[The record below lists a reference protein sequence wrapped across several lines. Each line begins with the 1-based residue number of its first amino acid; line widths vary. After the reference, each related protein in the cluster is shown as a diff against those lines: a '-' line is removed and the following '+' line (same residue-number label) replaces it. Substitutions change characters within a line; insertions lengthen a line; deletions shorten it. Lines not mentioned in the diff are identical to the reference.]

1 MMANKEHEDLLV
13 ALKEVVEASN
23 RTNHAVRAIVLPSTI
38 MLFALLVAVPF
49 VLLSFAI
56 DPIMLVLPGFVIVFG
71 AIMAIIAQ
79 LKETAESEI
88 PQPLEEFGVSRS
100 VKTGSTSLPGKEP
113 SVTSDLPNKEAAVTS
128 EPSTSH
134 GSCRFCGKPFPA
146 GYYDSCPDCGR
157 N

>member
-13 ALKEVVEASN
+13 ALREVVEASN

-38 MLFALLVAVPF
+38 MLFALLVAVPL
-49 VLLSFAI
+49 VLLSFAV
-56 DPIMLVLPGFVIVFG
+56 DLIMLVLPGGVIVGG
-71 AIMAIIAQ
+71 AIFAIIAQ
-79 LKETAESEI
+79 IKETAESEI
-88 PQPLEEFGVSRS
+88 PQPLEAFGLSRS
-100 VKTGSTSLPGKEP
+100 VKTASTSLPSKEP
-113 SVTSDLPNKEAAVTS
+113 SMTS

-146 GYYDSCPDCGR
+146 GYYDSCPDCGK